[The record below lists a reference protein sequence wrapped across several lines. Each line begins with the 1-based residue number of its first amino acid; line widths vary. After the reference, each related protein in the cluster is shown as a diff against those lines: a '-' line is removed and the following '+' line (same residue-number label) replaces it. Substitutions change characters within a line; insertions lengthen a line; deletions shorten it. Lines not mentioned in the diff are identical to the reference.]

1 MKRRTFVV
9 GAGTLVGAGVVAS
22 NMKNEPEKSLV
33 KIVNPREDA
42 AAIAAVEKSGIV
54 DVHRHI
60 VTPAMRD
67 LLARRNTRSLAG
79 TSLPDWTPER
89 LIASMQTEGVQT
101 AITSAVLPGIQVGET
116 ELTAFS
122 RSSNEFSRELVERYK
137 GRIGFFAHLPLP
149 YTDQACKE
157 AIYALDTLQAD
168 GVVLMASNDGKF
180 LGDPLFE
187 ELMHELNERRAVVFV
202 HPNGPTTDPLGLGT
216 PLSVVEYPCDITRA
230 GLNLILSGTME
241 RFHKIR
247 WILAH
252 AGGFLPYVAWRV
264 SLANAMIEY
273 GYGDTAPQGV
283 LTYLRRFYLDT
294 ATSISRSSMATLREL
309 VEPSR
314 LLFGTDAPFASG
326 HHDQQRIKELV
337 ASNFWSSGEAVCV
350 KRNNALS
357 LFPDYLQPGETVMAA
372 PVFPQE
378 SPFMGVRRQVL
389 SPLRSLA
396 QKLRK

>member
-9 GAGTLVGAGVVAS
+9 GAGALVGAGVLAS
-22 NMKNEPEKSLV
+22 NMKSEPEVGLMKRV
-33 KIVNPREDA
+33 DPREDA
-42 AAIAAVEKSGIV
+42 AAIAAVEKSGVI

-60 VTPAMRD
+60 VPPAMRD

-79 TSLPDWTPER
+79 QELPDWSPES
-89 LIASMQTEGVQT
+89 LIASMQAEGVQT
-101 AITSAVLPGIQVGET
+101 AITSAVLPGIQVGEA

-122 RSSNEFSRELVERYK
+122 RASNEFSRELAERHK

-149 YTDQACKE
+149 YTAQACTE
-157 AIYALDTLQAD
+157 AIYALDTLKAD

-187 ELMHELNERRAVVFV
+187 ELMHELNERRAIVFV
-202 HPNGPTTDPLGLGT
+202 HPNVPANDPLGLAT
-216 PLSVVEYPCDITRA
+216 PLSVIEYPCDITRA

-252 AGGFLPYVAWRV
+252 AGGFLPYVAWRA
-264 SLANAMIEY
+264 SLANTMIEY
-273 GYGDTAPQGV
+273 GDTATQGV

-309 VEPSR
+309 VDPSR

-326 HHDQQRIKELV
+326 AQSQQQIRDLV
-337 ASNFWSSGEAVCV
+337 ASNFWSAGEAS
-350 KRNNALS
+350 RIERSNALS
-357 LFPDYLQPGETVMAA
+357 LFPGYKQPDEAVAA
-372 PVFPQE
+372 LPVFEQE
-378 SPFMGVRRQVL
+378 SFVSGTKRQVL
-389 SPLRSLA
+389 SPLRSIA
-396 QKLRK
+396 QKLRE